1 MPQSW
6 SIVQAVDRV
15 NRSILLPA
23 IQREFVW
30 DADQIIRLFDSLMQG
45 YPIGSFLVWHLSGED
60 ARDEMKY
67 QLIQHYIEDSVHPD
81 GPEFEQMRYHNK
93 KIRQE
98 DEIELPEEQDLILDG
113 QQRLT
118 AFYIGLKGTF
128 TEKQKYAQRKNADAW
143 NQKRL
148 YLNLLSGDDETVD
161 DELGLQ
167 YEFSFRE
174 PDPSNSEGT
183 YWYRVGEVLDID
195 ESDDIMDIASDLDV
209 PDGQRWTAGTT
220 LKKLFD
226 ALHDDDMI
234 QYHEENTTDRERVL
248 DIFIRM
254 NDGGTPLS
262 KSEILLSMATA
273 RWGGGEDSVDARE
286 QITSFVDSLNRR
298 HPDKNFKFGI
308 DFILKALLMYGTE
321 SIPQYRIGNFSNEN
335 LDRMQ
340 TVWEEGDF
348 QESIEQAIDLIVEFG
363 IDNRSLTSH
372 NALIPIAYYI
382 YRHNPS
388 LDWTSQRGLE
398 ARKRIH
404 YWLTSALLNGTF
416 NSRPDEVL
424 DDARMAID
432 ESGGEFPL
440 EEIHNRMRGRGKV
453 VGFSTDVLNTLL
465 EETTYRSQKSFLL
478 LSLLHFGDAVRE
490 GVEYEVDHIF
500 PQKQLN
506 TEHLIEEHGFDQVQ
520 AEQYEDASD
529 RVANLQLLTDEEN
542 ARKQELPFEEWIRTR
557 TDDYRDQHCIPRD
570 ESLYQIDKFLQF
582 LDSRDQ
588 LIRNEIIETFQ
599 DFTQAGVRIAQ
610 D

>member
-15 NRSILLPA
+15 NRTILLPA

-67 QLIQHYIEDSVHPD
+67 QFIQHYIEDSVHPD

-93 KIRQE
+93 KIREE
-98 DEIELPEEQDLILDG
+98 DEIDLPDEQDLILDG

-128 TEKQKYAQRKNADAW
+128 TEKRKYAQRKNVDAW

-174 PDPSNSEGT
+174 PDPPNSEDT
-183 YWYRVGEVLDID
+183 YWYRVGEVLNID
-195 ESDDIMDIASDLDV
+195 KSDDVMDIASELDI
-209 PDGQRWTAGTT
+209 PDEKRWNAGTT

-226 ALHDDDMI
+226 AVHDDDMI

-273 RWGGGEDSVDARE
+273 RWSEGEESVDARE
-286 QITSFVDSLNRR
+286 QITSFVDGLNKR
-298 HPDKNFKFGI
+298 HSDKNFKFGI

-335 LDRMQ
+335 LDQMQ
-340 TVWEEGDF
+340 SVWEAGRF
-348 QESIEQAIDLIVEFG
+348 QESIEQAIDLVVEFG

-388 LDWTSQRGLE
+388 LDWTSQSGLE

-424 DDARMAID
+424 DDARTEID
-432 ESGGEFPL
+432 ETNGEFPL
-440 EEIHNRMRGRGKV
+440 KQIHRRMRGRGKV
-453 VGFSTDVLNTLL
+453 VGFSEDVLNTLL

-490 GVEYEVDHIF
+490 GVEYQQDHIF
-500 PQKQLN
+500 PQNRLDAD
-506 TEHLIEEHGFDQVQ
+506 HLVEEHGMDLGRADQI
-520 AEQYEDASD
+520 EDASD

-542 ARKQELPFEEWIRTR
+542 ARKQELPFEEWITTR
-557 TDDYRDQHCIPRD
+557 TEDYCDRHCIPRD
-570 ESLYQIDKFLQF
+570 ESLYQIENFTKFLNA
-582 LDSRDQ
+582 RDQ
-588 LIRNEIIETFQ
+588 LIRERVVETFE
-599 DFTQAGVRIAQ
+599 DFTQEQSR
-610 D
+610 

>member
-67 QLIQHYIEDSVHPD
+67 QFIQHYIEDSVHPD
-81 GPEFEQMRYHNK
+81 EPEFEQMRYHNK
-93 KIRQE
+93 KIWEE
-98 DEIELPEEQDLILDG
+98 DEIALPEEQDLILDG

-128 TEKQKYAQRKNADAW
+128 TEKRKYAQRKSVDAW

-148 YLNLLSGDDETVD
+148 YLNLLSGDGETVD

-174 PDPSNSEGT
+174 PEPSNSEGT

-195 ESDDIMDIASDLDV
+195 ESDDIMDIAEELDV
-209 PDGQRWTAGTT
+209 PDEHRWTAGTT

-273 RWGGGEDSVDARE
+273 RWGEGEDSVDARE
-286 QITSFVDSLNRR
+286 QITSFVDNLNKR

-321 SIPQYRIGNFSNEN
+321 SIPQYRIGNFSNAN

-340 TVWEEGDF
+340 TLWEDGRF
-348 QESIEQAIDLIVEFG
+348 QDSIERAIDLIVEFG
-363 IDNRSLTSH
+363 LENRSLTSH
-372 NALIPIAYYI
+372 NALIPIAYYL

-388 LDWTSQRGLE
+388 LDWTSQQGLE
-398 ARKRIH
+398 TRKQIH

-424 DDARMAID
+424 DDARTAID
-432 ESGGEFPL
+432 ESTGDYPL
-440 EEIHNRMRGRGKV
+440 EEIHSRMRGRGKV
-453 VGFSTDVLNTLL
+453 VGFSADVLNTLL

-478 LSLLHFGDAVRE
+478 LSLLHFGDAVRQ
-490 GVEYEVDHIF
+490 GVEYQQDHIF
-500 PQKQLN
+500 PQNRLDA
-506 TEHLIEEHGFDQVQ
+506 EHLMEEHGFDRIR

-542 ARKQELPFEEWIRTR
+542 AKKQELPFDEWISTR
-557 TDDYRDQHCIPRD
+557 TKEYHKRHCIPDD
-570 ESLYQIDKFLQF
+570 ESLYQIENFPQF
-582 LDSRDQ
+582 LDARDQ
-588 LIRNEIIETFQ
+588 LIREQVVETFQ
-599 DFTQAGVRIAQ
+599 NFTQEQSAVTQ

>member
-6 SIVQAVDRV
+6 SIAQAVDRV

-30 DADQIIRLFDSLMQG
+30 DADQIIRLFDSLMQE
-45 YPIGSFLVWHLSGED
+45 YPIGAFLVWHLNGE
-60 ARDEMKY
+60 AAQDEMKY
-67 QLIQHYIEDSVHPD
+67 QFIQHYIEDSVHPD
-81 GPEFEQMRYHNK
+81 EPEFEQMRYHNK
-93 KIRQE
+93 KIREE
-98 DEIELPEEQDLILDG
+98 DEIDLPSEQDLILDG

-183 YWYRVGEVLDID
+183 YWYRVGEVLNID
-195 ESDDIMDIASDLDV
+195 QSDDVMDIASELDV
-209 PDGQRWTAGTT
+209 PDEQRWSAGTT

-226 ALHDDDMI
+226 AVHNDDLI

-273 RWGGGEDSVDARE
+273 RWGEGEDSVDARE
-286 QITSFVDSLNRR
+286 QITSFVDNLNRR

-340 TVWEEGDF
+340 TVWENGTF
-348 QESIEQAIDLIVEFG
+348 QDSIERAIDLIVEFG

-372 NALIPIAYYI
+372 NALIPISYYI

-388 LDWTSQRGLE
+388 LDWTSQDGLE
-398 ARKRIH
+398 TRKRIH

-424 DDARMAID
+424 DDARTAID
-432 ESGGEFPL
+432 EADSGYPL
-440 EEIHNRMRGRGKV
+440 EEIHSRMRGRGKV
-453 VGFSTDVLNTLL
+453 VGFSAEVLDTLL
-465 EETTYRSQKSFLL
+465 EETTYRSKKSFLL

-490 GVEYEVDHIF
+490 GVEYQQDHIF
-500 PQKQLN
+500 PQNRLDAEELVK
-506 TEHLIEEHGFDQVQ
+506 EHEFPRPQ
-520 AEQYEDASD
+520 AEQLEDACD

-557 TDDYRDQHCIPRD
+557 TDDYRDRHCIPQND
-570 ESLYQIDKFLQF
+570 SLYQIENFLQF
-582 LDSRDQ
+582 LDARDQ
-588 LIRNEIIETFQ
+588 LIRERVVETFQ
-599 DFTQAGVRIAQ
+599 DFTQERTEITQ